1 MIHMLMLSPLS
12 LPQALEKNEYTKYKI
27 EELFLIPYFKV
38 KCEHRITSG
47 LSQEEES

>member
-27 EELFLIPYFKV
+27 EELFLIPYISRWNV
-38 KCEHRITSG
+38 NI
-47 LSQEEES
+47 ESLQV